1 MTAEITENG
10 VAEKQ
15 VEIDHITQF
24 GVFKDNMDSWVKH
37 INAEMNGVRLVSRL
51 LKETIDNTEHNY
63 ELAQEM
69 RQEVEEL
76 KQEIK
81 LLKIIQLTMLKSKAA
96 QQVRSN
102 ASK

>member
-1 MTAEITENG
+1 MKTLSSEIAENRVTE
-10 VAEKQ
+10 KP
-15 VEIDHITQF
+15 VEIDYLTQF
-24 GVFKDNMDSWVKH
+24 GVFKDNIDSWVKH
-37 INAEMNGVRLVSRL
+37 INAEMNGMRMVSRL

-69 RQEVEEL
+69 RQEIEEL

-96 QQVRSN
+96 QV
-102 ASK
+102 KKE

>member
-1 MTAEITENG
+1 MSSEIAENRVTE
-10 VAEKQ
+10 KP
-15 VEIDHITQF
+15 VEIDYLTQF
-24 GVFKDNMDSWVKH
+24 GVFKDNIDSWVKH
-37 INAEMNGVRLVSRL
+37 INAEMNGMRMVSRL

-69 RQEVEEL
+69 RQEIEEL

-96 QQVRSN
+96 QV
-102 ASK
+102 KKE